1 MIIIK
6 QIYTYKMEQNREI
19 RSIARAFTTNG
30 RTVSGYAIRF
40 NEDSAFMGF
49 TERIN
54 PSALPASMLENADI
68 FAYFNHDWSKVL
80 ARTPNSLK
88 LDLRDDGLYYEFE
101 APNTQDGNDLLE
113 HIKRGEMYGTSFAF
127 SLPEDGSGEVWT
139 KQEDGTYMREII
151 MFDALYE
158 ISPVYTPAY
167 PTTSVSAR
175 CLEHVRKLEE
185 QNMKEDEKDE
195 LEKDKPQNEESKA
208 DESKEQEKQKEQ
220 DKPVES
226 VESESCESKPDE
238 SKSCGD
244 KPDESKSCGDKP
256 DETKSCGDKPDE
268 CKSCDNEPDEPD
280 EPCEGPQC
288 DKDDDYK
295 ENISN
300 RNKMKKQFSLLKAIN
315 DIANNNSLDAVSRAV
330 INAGADEM
338 RSAGQSFSGQIQLP
352 VESRAAVT
360 VTNEHDDVIEVQFAD
375 LLTPLRAK
383 NVLVAAGAKY
393 MSGLIGDVQ
402 VPIMGAGNVTW
413 EGEVASAKEAGY
425 TFTSKKL
432 QPKRLTAYV
441 DISKQF
447 LVQDSIGAEQA
458 IRADIVAAI
467 NSKLESTILGSAQG
481 STTTPAGIFYGQT
494 PKKITTFKDICDLE
508 ASIEDANVIG
518 ECKYVMSN
526 KAKAALRN
534 MPKSSKST
542 QLVMENGEVDGT
554 PVLNTSNV
562 EAQNIAYGDWNNLAI
577 GQWGSI
583 DLVVDPYTLAKDGQ
597 VRIVINAF
605 FDAVTLRPEA
615 FAFGTTQNG

>member
-1 MIIIK
+1 
-6 QIYTYKMEQNREI
+6 MEQNREI

-49 TERIN
+49 TERIS

-139 KQEDGTYMREII
+139 KQEDGTYLREIV
-151 MFDALYE
+151 MFDTLYE

-185 QNMKEDEKDE
+185 QNMNEDDKLKDGKSVDE
-195 LEKDKPQNEESKA
+195 PKDTSMDEPKDNENK
-208 DESKEQEKQKEQ
+208 KEQ

-226 VESESCESKPDE
+226 VDSKSCETEPDE
-238 SKSCGD
+238 SKSYD
-244 KPDESKSCGDKP
+244 NDQDESKQNES
-256 DETKSCGDKPDE
+256 KSY
-268 CKSCDNEPDEPD
+268 DNEPDDMDDPD
-280 EPCEGPQC
+280 EPY

-315 DIANNNSLDAVSRAV
+315 DIANNRSLDAASQAV

-360 VTNEHDDVIEVQFAD
+360 VTDEHDDVIEVEFAD

-534 MPKSSKST
+534 MAKSSKST

-615 FAFGTTQNG
+615 FAFGTTQNA

>member
-1 MIIIK
+1 
-6 QIYTYKMEQNREI
+6 MEQNREI

-139 KQEDGTYMREII
+139 KQEDGTYLREIV

-175 CLEHVRKLEE
+175 CLEYVRNTEE
-185 QNMKEDEKDE
+185 QNMNEEDKLKDGKPVDEPKDKSMDEPKDE
-195 LEKDKPQNEESKA
+195 ENK
-208 DESKEQEKQKEQ
+208 KEQ

-226 VESESCESKPDE
+226 AE
-238 SKSCGD
+238 SKSCESD
-244 KPDESKSCGDKP
+244 KDECKSCGDKP

-268 CKSCDNEPDEPD
+268 SKSCDEPD
-280 EPCEGPQC
+280 EMDEPDDPDDKY

-315 DIANNNSLDAVSRAV
+315 DIANNRSLDAASQAV

-360 VTNEHDDVIEVQFAD
+360 VTDEHDDVIEVEFAD

-425 TFTSKKL
+425 TFSSKKL

-577 GQWGSI
+577 GQWGAI

>member
-1 MIIIK
+1 
-6 QIYTYKMEQNREI
+6 MEQNREI

-88 LDLRDDGLYYEFE
+88 LDLRNDGLYYEFE

-139 KQEDGTYMREII
+139 KKEDGTYMREII

-185 QNMKEDEKDE
+185 QDMKEDEKDE
-195 LEKDKPQNEESKA
+195 LEKDKSNASE
-208 DESKEQEKQKEQ
+208 EQEKQKEQ

-226 VESESCESKPDE
+226 VESE
-238 SKSCGD
+238 SCGD

-268 CKSCDNEPDEPD
+268 TKSCDEPDEMD

-288 DKDDDYK
+288 DKDEDKK

-315 DIANNNSLDAVSRAV
+315 DIANNRSLDAASQAV

-360 VTNEHDDVIEVQFAD
+360 VTDEHDDVIEVEFAD

-413 EGEVASAKEAGY
+413 EGEVASAQDAGY

-481 STTTPAGIFYGQT
+481 STTTPAGIFYGKS
-494 PKKITTFKDICDLE
+494 PKTITTFKDICDLE

-577 GQWGSI
+577 GQWGAI

>member
-1 MIIIK
+1 
-6 QIYTYKMEQNREI
+6 MEQNREI

-49 TERIN
+49 TERIS

-68 FAYFNHDWSKVL
+68 FAYFNHDWGKVL

-88 LDLRDDGLYYEFE
+88 LDLRSDGLYYEFE

-139 KQEDGTYMREII
+139 KQEDGTYLREIV

-185 QNMKEDEKDE
+185 QNMNEDDKLKDGKSVDE
-195 LEKDKPQNEESKA
+195 PKDTSMDEPKDNENK
-208 DESKEQEKQKEQ
+208 KEQ

-226 VESESCESKPDE
+226 VDSKSCETEPDE
-238 SKSCGD
+238 SKSCGN
-244 KPDESKSCGDKP
+244 KP

-268 CKSCDNEPDEPD
+268 TKSCDNEPDEPD
-280 EPCEGPQC
+280 EPDEPY

-315 DIANNNSLDAVSRAV
+315 DIANNRSLDAASQAV

-360 VTNEHDDVIEVQFAD
+360 VTDEHDDVIEVEFAD

-534 MPKSSKST
+534 MAKSSKST

-577 GQWGSI
+577 GQWGAI

-615 FAFGTTQNG
+615 FAFGTTQNA

>member
-1 MIIIK
+1 
-6 QIYTYKMEQNREI
+6 MEQNREI

-49 TERIN
+49 IERIS

-88 LDLRDDGLYYEFE
+88 LDLRSDGLYYEFE

-139 KQEDGTYMREII
+139 KQEDGTYLREIV
-151 MFDALYE
+151 MFDTLYE

-175 CLEHVRKLEE
+175 CLEYVRKLEE
-185 QNMKEDEKDE
+185 QNMNEDDKLKDGKQVDE
-195 LEKDKPQNEESKA
+195 PKDTSIDEPKDNENK
-208 DESKEQEKQKEQ
+208 KEQ

-226 VESESCESKPDE
+226 VDSKSCETKPDE
-238 SKSCGD
+238 SKSYD
-244 KPDESKSCGDKP
+244 NDQDESKQNES
-256 DETKSCGDKPDE
+256 KSY
-268 CKSCDNEPDEPD
+268 DNEPDDMDDPD
-280 EPCEGPQC
+280 EPY

-315 DIANNNSLDAVSRAV
+315 DIANNRSLDAASQAV

-360 VTNEHDDVIEVQFAD
+360 VTDEHDDVIEVEFAD

-534 MPKSSKST
+534 MAKSSKST

-577 GQWGSI
+577 GQWGAI

-605 FDAVTLRPEA
+605 FDAITLRPEA

>member
-1 MIIIK
+1 
-6 QIYTYKMEQNREI
+6 MEQNREI

-49 TERIN
+49 TERIS

-88 LDLRDDGLYYEFE
+88 LDLRSDGLYYEFE

-139 KQEDGTYMREII
+139 KQEDGTYLREIV

-185 QNMKEDEKDE
+185 QNMNEDDKLKDGKSVDE
-195 LEKDKPQNEESKA
+195 PKDTSMDEPKDNENK
-208 DESKEQEKQKEQ
+208 KEQ

-226 VESESCESKPDE
+226 VDSKSCETEPDESKSYDNDQDESKPDE
-238 SKSCGD
+238 SKSC
-244 KPDESKSCGDKP
+244 
-256 DETKSCGDKPDE
+256 
-268 CKSCDNEPDEPD
+268 DNEPDDMDDPD
-280 EPCEGPQC
+280 EPY

-315 DIANNNSLDAVSRAV
+315 DIANNRSLDAASQAV

-360 VTNEHDDVIEVQFAD
+360 VTDEHDDVIEVEFAD

-534 MPKSSKST
+534 MAKSSKST

-615 FAFGTTQNG
+615 FAFGTTQTA

>member
-1 MIIIK
+1 
-6 QIYTYKMEQNREI
+6 MEQNREI

-49 TERIN
+49 TERIS

-68 FAYFNHDWSKVL
+68 FAYFNHDWGKVL

-88 LDLRDDGLYYEFE
+88 LDLRNDGLYYEFE

-139 KQEDGTYMREII
+139 KQEDGTYLREIV

-175 CLEHVRKLEE
+175 CLEYVRKLEE
-185 QNMKEDEKDE
+185 QNMNEDDKLKDG
-195 LEKDKPQNEESKA
+195 KPV
-208 DESKEQEKQKEQ
+208 DESKDTSMDEPKDNENKKEQ

-226 VESESCESKPDE
+226 VDSKSCETEPDE
-238 SKSCGD
+238 SKSCGNEPD
-244 KPDESKSCGDKP
+244 ESKPDESKSCGDKP
-256 DETKSCGDKPDE
+256 DETKSC
-268 CKSCDNEPDEPD
+268 DNEPDEPD
-280 EPCEGPQC
+280 EPY

-315 DIANNNSLDAVSRAV
+315 DIANNRSLDTVSQAV

-360 VTNEHDDVIEVQFAD
+360 VTDEHDDVIEVEFAD

-441 DISKQF
+441 DISTQF

-534 MPKSSKST
+534 MAKSSKST

-615 FAFGTTQNG
+615 FAFGTTQTA

>member
-1 MIIIK
+1 
-6 QIYTYKMEQNREI
+6 MEQNREI

-49 TERIN
+49 TERIS

-88 LDLRDDGLYYEFE
+88 LDLRSDGLYYEFE

-139 KQEDGTYMREII
+139 KQEDGTYLREIVL
-151 MFDALYE
+151 FDALYE

-185 QNMKEDEKDE
+185 QNMNEDDKLKDGKPVDE
-195 LEKDKPQNEESKA
+195 PKDTSMDEPKDNENK
-208 DESKEQEKQKEQ
+208 KEQ

-226 VESESCESKPDE
+226 VDSKSCETEPDE
-238 SKSCGD
+238 SKSCGNEPD
-244 KPDESKSCGDKP
+244 ESKPDESKSCGDKP
-256 DETKSCGDKPDE
+256 DETKSC
-268 CKSCDNEPDEPD
+268 DNEPDDMDDPD
-280 EPCEGPQC
+280 EPY

-315 DIANNNSLDAVSRAV
+315 DIANNRSLDAVSQAV

-360 VTNEHDDVIEVQFAD
+360 VTDEHDDVIEVEFAD

-441 DISKQF
+441 DISTQF
-447 LVQDSIGAEQA
+447 LVQDSIRAEQA

-481 STTTPAGIFYGQT
+481 STTTPAGIFYGKT

-534 MPKSSKST
+534 MAKSTKST

-577 GQWGSI
+577 GQWGAI

-615 FAFGTTQNG
+615 FAFGTTQTA

>member
-1 MIIIK
+1 
-6 QIYTYKMEQNREI
+6 MEQNREI

-49 TERIN
+49 TERIS

-139 KQEDGTYMREII
+139 KQEDGTYLREIV

-185 QNMKEDEKDE
+185 QNMNEDDKLKDGKSVDE
-195 LEKDKPQNEESKA
+195 PKDTSMDEPKDNENK
-208 DESKEQEKQKEQ
+208 KEQ

-226 VESESCESKPDE
+226 VDSKSCETKPDE
-238 SKSCGD
+238 SKSYD
-244 KPDESKSCGDKP
+244 NDQDESKQDESKSY
-256 DETKSCGDKPDE
+256 
-268 CKSCDNEPDEPD
+268 DNEPDDMDDPD
-280 EPCEGPQC
+280 EPY

-315 DIANNNSLDAVSRAV
+315 DIANNRSLDAASQAV

-360 VTNEHDDVIEVQFAD
+360 VTDEHDDVVEVEFAD

-534 MPKSSKST
+534 MPKSTKST

-577 GQWGSI
+577 GQWGAI

-615 FAFGTTQNG
+615 FAFGTTQNA

>member
-1 MIIIK
+1 
-6 QIYTYKMEQNREI
+6 MEQNREI

-49 TERIN
+49 TERIS

-139 KQEDGTYMREII
+139 KQEDGTYLREIV

-185 QNMKEDEKDE
+185 QNMNEDDKLKDGKSVDE
-195 LEKDKPQNEESKA
+195 PKDTSMDEPKDNENK
-208 DESKEQEKQKEQ
+208 KEQ

-226 VESESCESKPDE
+226 VDSKSCETEPDE
-238 SKSCGD
+238 SKSCGN
-244 KPDESKSCGDKP
+244 KP

-268 CKSCDNEPDEPD
+268 TKSCDNEPDEPD
-280 EPCEGPQC
+280 EPDEPY

-315 DIANNNSLDAVSRAV
+315 DIANNRSLDAASQAV

-360 VTNEHDDVIEVQFAD
+360 VTDEHDDVVEVEFAD

-534 MPKSSKST
+534 MAKSTKST
-542 QLVMENGEVDGT
+542 QLVIENGEVDGT
-554 PVLNTSNV
+554 PVLNTSNI

-577 GQWGSI
+577 GQWGAI

>member
-1 MIIIK
+1 
-6 QIYTYKMEQNREI
+6 MEQNREI

-49 TERIN
+49 TERIS

-88 LDLRDDGLYYEFE
+88 LDLRNDGLYYEFE

-139 KQEDGTYMREII
+139 KQEDGTYLREIV

-175 CLEHVRKLEE
+175 CLEYVRKLEE
-185 QNMKEDEKDE
+185 QNMNEDDKLKDGKSVDE
-195 LEKDKPQNEESKA
+195 PKDTSMDEPKDNENK
-208 DESKEQEKQKEQ
+208 KEQ

-226 VESESCESKPDE
+226 VDSKSCETEPDE
-238 SKSCGD
+238 SKSCGN
-244 KPDESKSCGDKP
+244 KP

-268 CKSCDNEPDEPD
+268 TKSCDNEPDDMDDPD
-280 EPCEGPQC
+280 EPY

-315 DIANNNSLDAVSRAV
+315 DIANNRSLDAASQAV

-360 VTNEHDDVIEVQFAD
+360 ITNEHDDVVEVEFAD

-534 MPKSSKST
+534 MAKSSKST

-577 GQWGSI
+577 GQWGAI

-615 FAFGTTQNG
+615 FAFGTTQNA

>member
-1 MIIIK
+1 
-6 QIYTYKMEQNREI
+6 MEQNREI

-49 TERIN
+49 TERIS

-88 LDLRDDGLYYEFE
+88 LDLRNDGLYYEFE

-139 KQEDGTYMREII
+139 KQEDGTYLREIV

-185 QNMKEDEKDE
+185 QNM
-195 LEKDKPQNEESKA
+195 NEEDKLKDGKPV
-208 DESKEQEKQKEQ
+208 DEPKDTSMDEPKDNEKQKEQ

-226 VESESCESKPDE
+226 AESKSCESDTDESKSCGNNTDESKPDE
-238 SKSCGD
+238 SKSCGPKAD
-244 KPDESKSCGDKP
+244 ESKPDES
-256 DETKSCGDKPDE
+256 
-268 CKSCDNEPDEPD
+268 KSCDNEPDEPD

-315 DIANNNSLDAVSRAV
+315 DIAHNRSLDAASQAV

-360 VTNEHDDVIEVQFAD
+360 VTDEHDDVIEVEFAD

-425 TFTSKKL
+425 TFSSKKL

-467 NSKLESTILGSAQG
+467 NSKLESTILGSVQG
-481 STTTPAGIFYGQT
+481 STTTPAGIFYGQS

-534 MPKSSKST
+534 MPKSAKST

-605 FDAVTLRPEA
+605 FDAVILRPEA

>member
-1 MIIIK
+1 
-6 QIYTYKMEQNREI
+6 MEQNREI

-244 KPDESKSCGDKP
+244 KPDE
-256 DETKSCGDKPDE
+256 TKSCGDKPDE
-268 CKSCDNEPDEPD
+268 SKSCGNEPDEMD
-280 EPCEGPQC
+280 EPDDKYDPD

-315 DIANNNSLDAVSRAV
+315 DIANNRSLDAVSQAV

-360 VTNEHDDVIEVQFAD
+360 VTDEHDDVIEVQFAD

-413 EGEVASAKEAGY
+413 EGEVASAQEAGY

>member
-1 MIIIK
+1 
-6 QIYTYKMEQNREI
+6 MEQNREI

-226 VESESCESKPDE
+226 VESESCVNKPDE
-238 SKSCGD
+238 SKSY
-244 KPDESKSCGDKP
+244 
-256 DETKSCGDKPDE
+256 
-268 CKSCDNEPDEPD
+268 DNEPDEMD
-280 EPCEGPQC
+280 EPDDKYEPD

-300 RNKMKKQFSLLKAIN
+300 RNKMKKEFSLLKAIN
-315 DIANNNSLDAVSRAV
+315 DIANNRSLDAVSQAV

-360 VTNEHDDVIEVQFAD
+360 VTDEHDDVIEVQFAD

-467 NSKLESTILGSAQG
+467 NSKLESTILGSAAG

-605 FDAVTLRPEA
+605 FDAITLRPEA

>member
-1 MIIIK
+1 
-6 QIYTYKMEQNREI
+6 MEQNREI

-175 CLEHVRKLEE
+175 CLEYVRNTEE

-195 LEKDKPQNEESKA
+195 MEAGKTA
-208 DESKEQEKQKEQ
+208 DPNESKEQEKQKEQ

-244 KPDESKSCGDKP
+244 KPDES
-256 DETKSCGDKPDE
+256 
-268 CKSCDNEPDEPD
+268 KSCDNEPDEPD

-338 RSAGQSFSGQIQLP
+338 RSAGQSFCGQIQLP

-360 VTNEHDDVIEVQFAD
+360 VTDEHDDVIEVQFAD

>member
-1 MIIIK
+1 
-6 QIYTYKMEQNREI
+6 MEQNREI

-88 LDLRDDGLYYEFE
+88 LDLRNDGLYYEFE

-175 CLEHVRKLEE
+175 CLEYVRNTEE

-195 LEKDKPQNEESKA
+195 MEAGKTA
-208 DESKEQEKQKEQ
+208 DPNESKEQEKQKEQ

-244 KPDESKSCGDKP
+244 KPDETKSCGDKP
-256 DETKSCGDKPDE
+256 DETKSC
-268 CKSCDNEPDEPD
+268 DNEPDEMD

-315 DIANNNSLDAVSRAV
+315 DIANNRSLDAVSQAV

-338 RSAGQSFSGQIQLP
+338 RSAGQSFCGQIQLP

-360 VTNEHDDVIEVQFAD
+360 VTDEHDDVIEVQFAD

>member
-1 MIIIK
+1 
-6 QIYTYKMEQNREI
+6 MEQNREI

-175 CLEHVRKLEE
+175 CLEYVRNTEE

-195 LEKDKPQNEESKA
+195 MEAGKTA
-208 DESKEQEKQKEQ
+208 DTNESKEQEKQKEQ

-226 VESESCESKPDE
+226 VESEACES
-238 SKSCGD
+238 

-256 DETKSCGDKPDE
+256 DETKSC
-268 CKSCDNEPDEPD
+268 DNEPDEMD

-315 DIANNNSLDAVSRAV
+315 DIANNRSLDAVSQAV

-360 VTNEHDDVIEVQFAD
+360 VTDEHDDVIEVQFAD

-467 NSKLESTILGSAQG
+467 NSKLESTILGSAAG
-481 STTTPAGIFYGQT
+481 STTTPAGIFYGQS
-494 PKKITTFKDICDLE
+494 PKAIATFKDICDLE

-605 FDAVTLRPEA
+605 FDAITLRPEA

>member
-1 MIIIK
+1 
-6 QIYTYKMEQNREI
+6 MEQNREI

-49 TERIN
+49 TERIS

-139 KQEDGTYMREII
+139 KQEDGTYLREII

-175 CLEHVRKLEE
+175 CLEYVRNTEE
-185 QNMKEDEKDE
+185 QNMKEEDKLKDSKPVDEPKGTSMDEPKDE
-195 LEKDKPQNEESKA
+195 
-208 DESKEQEKQKEQ
+208 EKQKEQ

-238 SKSCGD
+238 SKA
-244 KPDESKSCGDKP
+244 CGDKP
-256 DETKSCGDKPDE
+256 DETKSCGDKADE
-268 CKSCDNEPDEPD
+268 SKSCDNEPDEPD
-280 EPCEGPQC
+280 EPCEGPQF
-288 DKDDDYK
+288 DKDDDKK

-315 DIANNNSLDAVSRAV
+315 DIAHNRSLDAASQAV

-338 RSAGQSFSGQIQLP
+338 RSAGQSFCGQIQLP

-360 VTNEHDDVIEVQFAD
+360 VTDEHDDVIEVEFAD

-413 EGEVASAKEAGY
+413 EGEVASAQEAGY
-425 TFTSKKL
+425 TFASKKL

-508 ASIEDANVIG
+508 AAIEDANVIG

-577 GQWGSI
+577 GQWGAI

>member
-1 MIIIK
+1 
-6 QIYTYKMEQNREI
+6 MEQNREI

-54 PSALPASMLENADI
+54 TSALPASMLENADI

-139 KQEDGTYMREII
+139 KQEDGTYIREII
-151 MFDALYE
+151 LFDALYE

-244 KPDESKSCGDKP
+244 KPDE
-256 DETKSCGDKPDE
+256 TKSCGDKPDE

-280 EPCEGPQC
+280 EPCEGPKC

-315 DIANNNSLDAVSRAV
+315 DIANNRSLDAVSQAV

-360 VTNEHDDVIEVQFAD
+360 VTDEHDDVIEVQFAD

>member
-1 MIIIK
+1 
-6 QIYTYKMEQNREI
+6 MEQNREI

-49 TERIN
+49 IERIS

-68 FAYFNHDWSKVL
+68 FAYFNHDWGKVL

-88 LDLRDDGLYYEFE
+88 LDLRSDGLYYEFE

-139 KQEDGTYMREII
+139 KQEDGTYLREIV

-175 CLEHVRKLEE
+175 CLEYVRKLEE
-185 QNMKEDEKDE
+185 QNMNEDDKLKDGKQVDE
-195 LEKDKPQNEESKA
+195 PKDTSIDEPKDNENK
-208 DESKEQEKQKEQ
+208 KEQ

-226 VESESCESKPDE
+226 VDSKSCETEPDE
-238 SKSCGD
+238 SKSCGNE
-244 KPDESKSCGDKP
+244 PDESKP

-268 CKSCDNEPDEPD
+268 TKSCDNEPDDMDDPD
-280 EPCEGPQC
+280 EPY

-315 DIANNNSLDAVSRAV
+315 DIANNRSLDAVSQAV

-360 VTNEHDDVIEVQFAD
+360 VTDEHDDVIEVEFAD

-534 MPKSSKST
+534 MAKSSKST

-583 DLVVDPYTLAKDGQ
+583 DLIVDPYTLAKDGQ

-615 FAFGTTQNG
+615 FAFGTTQTA

>member
-1 MIIIK
+1 
-6 QIYTYKMEQNREI
+6 MEQNREI

-49 TERIN
+49 TERIS

-88 LDLRDDGLYYEFE
+88 LDLRNDGLYYEFE

-139 KQEDGTYMREII
+139 KQEDGTYLREII

-175 CLEHVRKLEE
+175 CLEYVRNTEE
-185 QNMKEDEKDE
+185 QNMKEDEKDK
-195 LEKDKPQNEESKA
+195 LEKDKQTEPNESQDK
-208 DESKEQEKQKEQ
+208 EKQKEQ

-226 VESESCESKPDE
+226 AESKSCESDQDE
-238 SKSCGD
+238 SKSCGNEPD
-244 KPDESKSCGDKP
+244 ESKPDESKSCGDKP
-256 DETKSCGDKPDE
+256 DETKSCG
-268 CKSCDNEPDEPD
+268 NEPDEPD

-315 DIANNNSLDAVSRAV
+315 DIANNRSLDAASQAV

-360 VTNEHDDVIEVQFAD
+360 VTDEHDDVIEVEFAD

-425 TFTSKKL
+425 TFSSKKL

-494 PKKITTFKDICDLE
+494 PNKITTFKDICDLE

-534 MPKSSKST
+534 MAKSSKST

-577 GQWGSI
+577 GQWGAI

-605 FDAVTLRPEA
+605 FDAITLRPEA
-615 FAFGTTQNG
+615 FAFGTTQTA

>member
-1 MIIIK
+1 
-6 QIYTYKMEQNREI
+6 MEQNREI

-49 TERIN
+49 TERIS

-68 FAYFNHDWSKVL
+68 FAYFNHDWGKVL

-88 LDLRDDGLYYEFE
+88 LDLRSDGLYYEFE

-139 KQEDGTYMREII
+139 KQEDGTYLREIV

-185 QNMKEDEKDE
+185 QNMNEDDKLKDGKSVDE
-195 LEKDKPQNEESKA
+195 PKDTSMDEPKDNENK
-208 DESKEQEKQKEQ
+208 KEQ

-226 VESESCESKPDE
+226 VDSKSCETEPDE
-238 SKSCGD
+238 SKSCGNEPD
-244 KPDESKSCGDKP
+244 ESKPDESKSCGDKP
-256 DETKSCGDKPDE
+256 DETKSC
-268 CKSCDNEPDEPD
+268 DNEPDDMDDPD
-280 EPCEGPQC
+280 EPY

-315 DIANNNSLDAVSRAV
+315 DIANNRSLDAVSQAV

-360 VTNEHDDVIEVQFAD
+360 VTDEHDDVIEVEFAD

-441 DISKQF
+441 DISTQF

-534 MPKSSKST
+534 MAKSTKST

-577 GQWGSI
+577 GQWGAI

-615 FAFGTTQNG
+615 FAFGTTQNA

>member
-1 MIIIK
+1 
-6 QIYTYKMEQNREI
+6 MEQNREI

-49 TERIN
+49 TERIS

-88 LDLRDDGLYYEFE
+88 LDLRSDGLYYEFE

-139 KQEDGTYMREII
+139 KQEDGTYLREIV

-175 CLEHVRKLEE
+175 CLEYVRKLEE
-185 QNMKEDEKDE
+185 QNMNEDDKLKDGKSVDE
-195 LEKDKPQNEESKA
+195 PKDTSMDEPKDNENK
-208 DESKEQEKQKEQ
+208 KEQ

-226 VESESCESKPDE
+226 VDSKSCETEPDESKSYDNDQDESKPDE
-238 SKSCGD
+238 SKSC
-244 KPDESKSCGDKP
+244 
-256 DETKSCGDKPDE
+256 
-268 CKSCDNEPDEPD
+268 DNEPDDMDDPD
-280 EPCEGPQC
+280 EPY

-315 DIANNNSLDAVSRAV
+315 DIANNRSLDAASQAV

-360 VTNEHDDVIEVQFAD
+360 VTDEHDDVIEVEFAD

-534 MPKSSKST
+534 MAKSTKST

-577 GQWGSI
+577 GQWGAI

-615 FAFGTTQNG
+615 FAFGTTQNA

>member
-1 MIIIK
+1 
-6 QIYTYKMEQNREI
+6 MEQNREI

-49 TERIN
+49 TERIS

-88 LDLRDDGLYYEFE
+88 LDLRNDGLYYEFE

-139 KQEDGTYMREII
+139 KQEDGTYLREIV

-185 QNMKEDEKDE
+185 QNMNEDDKLKDGKSVDE
-195 LEKDKPQNEESKA
+195 PKDTSM
-208 DESKEQEKQKEQ
+208 DEPKVDENKKEQ

-226 VESESCESKPDE
+226 VDSKSCETKPDESKSYDNDQDESKPDE
-238 SKSCGD
+238 SKSC
-244 KPDESKSCGDKP
+244 
-256 DETKSCGDKPDE
+256 
-268 CKSCDNEPDEPD
+268 DNEPDDMDDPD
-280 EPCEGPQC
+280 EPY

-315 DIANNNSLDAVSRAV
+315 DIANNRSLDAASQAV

-360 VTNEHDDVIEVQFAD
+360 VTNEHDDVVEVEFAD

-534 MPKSSKST
+534 MAKSTKST

>member
-1 MIIIK
+1 
-6 QIYTYKMEQNREI
+6 MEQNREI

-195 LEKDKPQNEESKA
+195 MEAGKTA
-208 DESKEQEKQKEQ
+208 DPNESKEQEKQKEQ

-244 KPDESKSCGDKP
+244 KPDE
-256 DETKSCGDKPDE
+256 TKSCGDKPDE
-268 CKSCDNEPDEPD
+268 SKSCDNEPDEPD

-315 DIANNNSLDAVSRAV
+315 DIANNRSLDAVSQAV

-360 VTNEHDDVIEVQFAD
+360 VTDEHDDVIEVQFAD

-605 FDAVTLRPEA
+605 FDAITLRPEA

>member
-1 MIIIK
+1 
-6 QIYTYKMEQNREI
+6 MEQNREI

-49 TERIN
+49 TERIS

-88 LDLRDDGLYYEFE
+88 LDLRNDGLYYEFE

-139 KQEDGTYMREII
+139 KQEDGTYLREII

-175 CLEHVRKLEE
+175 CLEYVRNTEE
-185 QNMKEDEKDE
+185 QNMNEEDKLKDGKPVDEPKDTSMDEPKDE
-195 LEKDKPQNEESKA
+195 
-208 DESKEQEKQKEQ
+208 EKQKEQ

-238 SKSCGD
+238 AKSF
-244 KPDESKSCGDKP
+244 
-256 DETKSCGDKPDE
+256 
-268 CKSCDNEPDEPD
+268 DNEPDEPD
-280 EPCEGPQC
+280 EPDEPY

-315 DIANNNSLDAVSRAV
+315 DIANNRSLDAVSQAV
-330 INAGADEM
+330 VNAGADEM

-360 VTNEHDDVIEVQFAD
+360 VTNEHDDVVEVQFAD

-413 EGEVASAKEAGY
+413 EGEVASAQEAGY

-481 STTTPAGIFYGQT
+481 STTTPAGIFYGQS
-494 PKKITTFKDICDLE
+494 PKTITTFKDICDLE

>member
-1 MIIIK
+1 
-6 QIYTYKMEQNREI
+6 MEQNREI

-49 TERIN
+49 TERIS

-68 FAYFNHDWSKVL
+68 FAYFNHDWGKVL

-88 LDLRDDGLYYEFE
+88 LDLRSDGLYYEFE

-139 KQEDGTYMREII
+139 KQEDGTYLREIV

-185 QNMKEDEKDE
+185 QNMNEDDKLKDGKSVDE
-195 LEKDKPQNEESKA
+195 PKDTSMDEPKDNENK
-208 DESKEQEKQKEQ
+208 KEQ

-226 VESESCESKPDE
+226 VDSKSCETKPDE
-238 SKSCGD
+238 SKSYD
-244 KPDESKSCGDKP
+244 NDQDESKQDESKSY
-256 DETKSCGDKPDE
+256 
-268 CKSCDNEPDEPD
+268 DNEPDDMDDPD
-280 EPCEGPQC
+280 EPY

-315 DIANNNSLDAVSRAV
+315 DIANNRSLDAASQAV

-360 VTNEHDDVIEVQFAD
+360 VTDEHDDVIEVEFAD

-534 MPKSSKST
+534 MAKSTKST

-577 GQWGSI
+577 GQWGAI

-615 FAFGTTQNG
+615 FAFGTTQTA

>member
-1 MIIIK
+1 
-6 QIYTYKMEQNREI
+6 MEQNREI

-49 TERIN
+49 TERIS

-88 LDLRDDGLYYEFE
+88 LDLRSDGLYYEFE

-139 KQEDGTYMREII
+139 KQEDGTYLREIV

-175 CLEHVRKLEE
+175 CLEYVRNTEE

-195 LEKDKPQNEESKA
+195 MEAGKTA
-208 DESKEQEKQKEQ
+208 DPNESKEQEKQKEQ

-226 VESESCESKPDE
+226 VESESCGPKPDE

-244 KPDESKSCGDKP
+244 NDPDESKSCGPKPDESKSC
-256 DETKSCGDKPDE
+256 
-268 CKSCDNEPDEPD
+268 DNEMDEPDEPD

-315 DIANNNSLDAVSRAV
+315 DIANNRSLDAVSQAV

-360 VTNEHDDVIEVQFAD
+360 VTDEHDDVIEVQFAD

-413 EGEVASAKEAGY
+413 EGEVASAKDAGY
-425 TFTSKKL
+425 TFSSKKL

-481 STTTPAGIFYGQT
+481 STTTPAGIFYGQS
-494 PKKITTFKDICDLE
+494 PKTITTFKDICDLE

>member
-1 MIIIK
+1 
-6 QIYTYKMEQNREI
+6 MEQNREI

-49 TERIN
+49 TERIS

-88 LDLRDDGLYYEFE
+88 LDLRSDGLYYEFE

-139 KQEDGTYMREII
+139 KQEDGTYIREII

-175 CLEHVRKLEE
+175 CLEYVRNTEQT
-185 QNMKEDEKDE
+185 QNMNEDDKVKQDE
-195 LEKDKPQNEESKA
+195 L
-208 DESKEQEKQKEQ
+208 DESKTDESQDSLTKSNESEEQEKQKEQ

-226 VESESCESKPDE
+226 VESKSDEPKDDESKPDE
-238 SKSCGD
+238 S
-244 KPDESKSCGDKP
+244 
-256 DETKSCGDKPDE
+256 
-268 CKSCDNEPDEPD
+268 EPKDEPSE
-280 EPCEGPQC
+280 EPQP
-288 DKDDDYK
+288 DKDEDKK

-315 DIANNNSLDAVSRAV
+315 DIANNRSLDAASQAV

-360 VTNEHDDVIEVQFAD
+360 VTDEHDDVVEVEFAD

-467 NSKLESTILGSAQG
+467 NSKLESTILGSATG
-481 STTTPAGIFYGQT
+481 STTTPAGIFNGQT
-494 PKKITTFKDICDLE
+494 LKKIATFKDICDLE
-508 ASIEDANVIG
+508 ASIEDANIIG

-534 MPKSSKST
+534 MAKSTKST

-615 FAFGTTQNG
+615 FAFGTTATV

>member
-1 MIIIK
+1 
-6 QIYTYKMEQNREI
+6 MEQNREI

-49 TERIN
+49 TERIS

-88 LDLRDDGLYYEFE
+88 LDLRNDGLYYEFE

-139 KQEDGTYMREII
+139 KQEDGTYLREII

-195 LEKDKPQNEESKA
+195 MEAGKTA
-208 DESKEQEKQKEQ
+208 DPNESKEQEKQKEQ

-226 VESESCESKPDE
+226 VESESCESEPDE
-238 SKSCGD
+238 SKA
-244 KPDESKSCGDKP
+244 CGDKP

-268 CKSCDNEPDEPD
+268 SKSCDNEPDEMD

-315 DIANNNSLDAVSRAV
+315 DIANNRSLDAASQAV

-360 VTNEHDDVIEVQFAD
+360 VTDEHDDVIEVEFAD

-413 EGEVASAKEAGY
+413 EGEVASAQEAGY

-481 STTTPAGIFYGQT
+481 STTTPAGIFYGKS
-494 PKKITTFKDICDLE
+494 PKTITTFKDICDLE

-577 GQWGSI
+577 GQWGAI

>member
-1 MIIIK
+1 
-6 QIYTYKMEQNREI
+6 MEQNREI

-49 TERIN
+49 TERIS

-88 LDLRDDGLYYEFE
+88 LDLRNDGLYYEFE

-139 KQEDGTYMREII
+139 KQEDGTYLREIVL
-151 MFDALYE
+151 FDALYE

-175 CLEHVRKLEE
+175 CLEYVRKLEE
-185 QNMKEDEKDE
+185 QNMNEDDKLKDGKQVDE
-195 LEKDKPQNEESKA
+195 PKDTSMDEPKDNENK
-208 DESKEQEKQKEQ
+208 KEQ

-226 VESESCESKPDE
+226 VDSKSCETEPDE
-238 SKSCGD
+238 SKSCGNEPD
-244 KPDESKSCGDKP
+244 ESKPDESKSCGDKP
-256 DETKSCGDKPDE
+256 DETKSC
-268 CKSCDNEPDEPD
+268 DNEPDDMDDPD
-280 EPCEGPQC
+280 EPY

-315 DIANNNSLDAVSRAV
+315 DIANNRSLDAVSQAV

-360 VTNEHDDVIEVQFAD
+360 VTDEHDDVIEVEFAD

-441 DISKQF
+441 DISTQF
-447 LVQDSIGAEQA
+447 LVQDSIRAEQA

-481 STTTPAGIFYGQT
+481 STTTPAGIFYGKT

-534 MPKSSKST
+534 MAKSNKST

-583 DLVVDPYTLAKDGQ
+583 DLIVDPYTLAKDGQ

-615 FAFGTTQNG
+615 FAFGTTQTA

>member
-1 MIIIK
+1 
-6 QIYTYKMEQNREI
+6 MEQNREI

-49 TERIN
+49 TERIS

-88 LDLRDDGLYYEFE
+88 LDLRNDGLYYEFE

-139 KQEDGTYMREII
+139 KQEDGTYLREII

-175 CLEHVRKLEE
+175 CLEYVRNIEE
-185 QNMKEDEKDE
+185 QNMKEDEKDK
-195 LEKDKPQNEESKA
+195 LEKDNPQNEESKA
-208 DESKEQEKQKEQ
+208 NESEEQEKQKEQ

-226 VESESCESKPDE
+226 AE
-238 SKSCGD
+238 SKSCESD
-244 KPDESKSCGDKP
+244 KDECKSCGDKP

-268 CKSCDNEPDEPD
+268 TKSCDEPD
-280 EPCEGPQC
+280 EMDDPDDKY

-315 DIANNNSLDAVSRAV
+315 DIAHNRSLDAASQAV

-338 RSAGQSFSGQIQLP
+338 RSAGQSFCGQIQLP

-360 VTNEHDDVIEVQFAD
+360 VTDEHDDVIEVEFAD

-413 EGEVASAKEAGY
+413 EGEVASAQEAGY

-467 NSKLESTILGSAQG
+467 NSKLESTILGSAAG
-481 STTTPAGIFYGQT
+481 STTTPAGIFYGQS
-494 PKKITTFKDICDLE
+494 PKTITTFKDICDLE

-577 GQWGSI
+577 GQWGAI

>member
-1 MIIIK
+1 
-6 QIYTYKMEQNREI
+6 MEQNREI

-49 TERIN
+49 TERIS

-88 LDLRDDGLYYEFE
+88 LDLRNDGLYYEFE

-139 KQEDGTYMREII
+139 KQEDGTYLREIV

-185 QNMKEDEKDE
+185 QNM
-195 LEKDKPQNEESKA
+195 NEEDKLKDGKPV
-208 DESKEQEKQKEQ
+208 DEPKDTSMDEPKVDENKKEQ

-226 VESESCESKPDE
+226 VDSKSCETKPDESKSYDNDQDESKPDE
-238 SKSCGD
+238 SKSC
-244 KPDESKSCGDKP
+244 
-256 DETKSCGDKPDE
+256 
-268 CKSCDNEPDEPD
+268 DNEPDDMDDPD
-280 EPCEGPQC
+280 EPY

-315 DIANNNSLDAVSRAV
+315 DIANNRSLDAASQAV

-360 VTNEHDDVIEVQFAD
+360 VTNEHDDVVEVEFAD

-534 MPKSSKST
+534 MAKSTKST

-577 GQWGSI
+577 GQWGAI

-615 FAFGTTQNG
+615 FAFGTTQNA

>member
-1 MIIIK
+1 
-6 QIYTYKMEQNREI
+6 MEQNREI

-49 TERIN
+49 TERIS

-80 ARTPNSLK
+80 ARTPKSLK

-139 KQEDGTYMREII
+139 KQEDGTYLREII

-175 CLEHVRKLEE
+175 CLEYVRNTEE

-208 DESKEQEKQKEQ
+208 NEPQDKEKQKEQ

-226 VESESCESKPDE
+226 VESESCETKPDESKACGEKPDE
-238 SKSCGD
+238 SKSCGP
-244 KPDESKSCGDKP
+244 KPDESKSC
-256 DETKSCGDKPDE
+256 
-268 CKSCDNEPDEPD
+268 DNDMDDPDEPD

-315 DIANNNSLDAVSRAV
+315 DIANNRSLDAVSQAV

-413 EGEVASAKEAGY
+413 EGEVASAQEAGY

-467 NSKLESTILGSAQG
+467 NSKLESTILGSAAG

-494 PKKITTFKDICDLE
+494 PKTITTFKDICDLE

>member
-1 MIIIK
+1 
-6 QIYTYKMEQNREI
+6 MEQNREI

-49 TERIN
+49 IERIS

-68 FAYFNHDWSKVL
+68 FAYFNHDWGKVL

-88 LDLRDDGLYYEFE
+88 LDLRSDGLYYEFE

-139 KQEDGTYMREII
+139 KQEDGTYLREIV

-175 CLEHVRKLEE
+175 CLEYVRKLEE
-185 QNMKEDEKDE
+185 QNMNEDDKLKDGKQVDE
-195 LEKDKPQNEESKA
+195 PKDTSIDEPKDNENK
-208 DESKEQEKQKEQ
+208 KEQ

-226 VESESCESKPDE
+226 VDSKSCETEPDE
-238 SKSCGD
+238 SKSCGNE
-244 KPDESKSCGDKP
+244 PDESKP

-268 CKSCDNEPDEPD
+268 TKSCDNEPDDMDDPD
-280 EPCEGPQC
+280 EPY

-315 DIANNNSLDAVSRAV
+315 DIANNRSLDAVSQAV

-360 VTNEHDDVIEVQFAD
+360 ITNEHDDVVEVEFAD

-534 MPKSSKST
+534 MAKSSKST

-615 FAFGTTQNG
+615 FAFGTTQTA

>member
-1 MIIIK
+1 
-6 QIYTYKMEQNREI
+6 MEQNREI

-88 LDLRDDGLYYEFE
+88 LDLRNDGLYYEFE

-139 KQEDGTYMREII
+139 KQEDGTYLREII

-185 QNMKEDEKDE
+185 QDMKEDEKDE
-195 LEKDKPQNEESKA
+195 MEAGKTA
-208 DESKEQEKQKEQ
+208 DPNESKEQEKQKEQ

-226 VESESCESKPDE
+226 VESEAYGDNEQDESKSCDSKPDE
-238 SKSCGD
+238 SKLAEAKS
-244 KPDESKSCGDKP
+244 DEM
-256 DETKSCGDKPDE
+256 
-268 CKSCDNEPDEPD
+268 DEPD
-280 EPCEGPQC
+280 DKYEEPD

-315 DIANNNSLDAVSRAV
+315 DIANNRSLDAVSQAV

-360 VTNEHDDVIEVQFAD
+360 VTDEHDDVIEVQFAD

-413 EGEVASAKEAGY
+413 EGEVASAQDAGY

-481 STTTPAGIFYGQT
+481 STTTPAGIFYGQS
-494 PKKITTFKDICDLE
+494 PKTITTFKDICDLE

>member
-1 MIIIK
+1 
-6 QIYTYKMEQNREI
+6 MEQNREI

-175 CLEHVRKLEE
+175 CLEYVRNTEE

-195 LEKDKPQNEESKA
+195 MEAGKTA
-208 DESKEQEKQKEQ
+208 DPNESKEQEKQKEQ

-244 KPDESKSCGDKP
+244 KPDETKSCVDKP
-256 DETKSCGDKPDE
+256 DES
-268 CKSCDNEPDEPD
+268 KSCDNEPDEMD

-315 DIANNNSLDAVSRAV
+315 DIANNRSLDAVSQAV

-360 VTNEHDDVIEVQFAD
+360 VTDEHDDVIEVQFAD

-413 EGEVASAKEAGY
+413 EGEVASAQEAGY

-481 STTTPAGIFYGQT
+481 STTTPAGIFYGQS
-494 PKKITTFKDICDLE
+494 PKAIATFKDICDLE

-605 FDAVTLRPEA
+605 FDAITLRPEA

>member
-1 MIIIK
+1 MFIIK

-49 TERIN
+49 TERIS

-88 LDLRDDGLYYEFE
+88 LDLRNDGLYYEFE

-139 KQEDGTYMREII
+139 KQEDGTYLREII

-175 CLEHVRKLEE
+175 CLEYVRNTEE
-185 QNMKEDEKDE
+185 QNMNEEDKLKDGKPVDE
-195 LEKDKPQNEESKA
+195 PKDKSM
-208 DESKEQEKQKEQ
+208 DEPKDDENKKEQ

-226 VESESCESKPDE
+226 AESKSCESDKDE
-238 SKSCGD
+238 CKSCGD
-244 KPDESKSCGDKP
+244 KPDESKSCGPDK
-256 DETKSCGDKPDE
+256 DES
-268 CKSCDNEPDEPD
+268 KSCDNEIDEPD
-280 EPCEGPQC
+280 EQDDPDDKY

-315 DIANNNSLDAVSRAV
+315 DIANNRSLDAASQAV

-360 VTNEHDDVIEVQFAD
+360 VTNEHDDVIEVEFAD

-413 EGEVASAKEAGY
+413 EGEVASAQEAGY
-425 TFTSKKL
+425 TFSSKKL

-481 STTTPAGIFYGQT
+481 STTTPAGIFYGQS
-494 PKKITTFKDICDLE
+494 PKTIATFKDICDLE

-577 GQWGSI
+577 GQWGAI

-615 FAFGTTQNG
+615 FAFGTTQNS

>member
-1 MIIIK
+1 
-6 QIYTYKMEQNREI
+6 MEQNREI

-175 CLEHVRKLEE
+175 CLEYVRNTEE

-238 SKSCGD
+238 
-244 KPDESKSCGDKP
+244 
-256 DETKSCGDKPDE
+256 TKSCDYEPDE
-268 CKSCDNEPDEPD
+268 MDEPDEPD
-280 EPCEGPQC
+280 EPCKGPQC
-288 DKDDDYK
+288 GKDDDYK

-315 DIANNNSLDAVSRAV
+315 DIANNRSLDAVSQAV

-360 VTNEHDDVIEVQFAD
+360 VTDEHDDVIEVQFAD

>member
-1 MIIIK
+1 
-6 QIYTYKMEQNREI
+6 MEQNREI

-49 TERIN
+49 TERIS

-68 FAYFNHDWSKVL
+68 FAYFNHDWGKVL

-88 LDLRDDGLYYEFE
+88 LDLRSDGLYYEFE

-139 KQEDGTYMREII
+139 KQEDGTYLREIV

-175 CLEHVRKLEE
+175 CLEYVRKLEE
-185 QNMKEDEKDE
+185 QNMNEDDKLKDGKQVDE
-195 LEKDKPQNEESKA
+195 PKDTSMDEPKDNENK
-208 DESKEQEKQKEQ
+208 KEQ

-226 VESESCESKPDE
+226 VDSKSCETEPDE
-238 SKSCGD
+238 SKSCGNE
-244 KPDESKSCGDKP
+244 PDESKP

-268 CKSCDNEPDEPD
+268 TKSCDNEPDEPD
-280 EPCEGPQC
+280 EPY

-315 DIANNNSLDAVSRAV
+315 DIANNRSLDAVSQAV

-360 VTNEHDDVIEVQFAD
+360 ITNEHDDVVEVEFAD

-441 DISKQF
+441 DISTQF

-481 STTTPAGIFYGQT
+481 STTTPAGIFYGKT

-534 MPKSSKST
+534 MAKSSKST

-615 FAFGTTQNG
+615 FAFGTTQTA